1 MESSGP
7 ELNPATSDE
16 QGRTLEYA
24 GPETRRGGDALGTVT
39 MACALL
45 FPLGVLF
52 LIGLQGGKILGL
64 MVLSLPFVGV
74 VLGLIAR
81 RSEKRRGVT
90 GWSAARAYLVL
101 AGVEVVVLLL
111 ISVIIPQFGRSRE
124 PANRA
129 KCASNLR
136 EIGMAVRLYA
146 NANGG
151 RFPPDLETLLVTG
164 DVVASTF
171 VCPSSNDDTAMGPTT
186 QAVIQELR
194 SGQHHCSYVYVGA
207 GLGSDTASGKH
218 VVAYEPIAN
227 HQGNGMNVLY
237 GDWLVEFLNRGE
249 ADCVLDELR
258 HGHNPPR

>member
-1 MESSGP
+1 MG
-7 ELNPATSDE
+7 
-16 QGRTLEYA
+16 
-24 GPETRRGGDALGTVT
+24 
-39 MACALL
+39 CAAL
-45 FPLGVLF
+45 FPPGVLF
-52 LIGLQGGKILGL
+52 LIGFGGGKVLGS
-64 MVLSLPFVGV
+64 MVLSLPFVAV

-90 GWSAARAYLVL
+90 GLSAARAYMVL
-101 AGVEVVVLLL
+101 AVVEVVVLLL

-124 PANRA
+124 PANRV

-136 EIGMAVRLYA
+136 QIGTAVRLYA

-151 RFPPDLETLLVTG
+151 QFPPDLETLLATG
-164 DVVASTF
+164 DANASMF
-171 VCPSSNDDTAMGPTT
+171 ICPSSNDDTAMGPTT

-194 SGQHHCSYVYVGA
+194 SGSEHCSYVYVGA
-207 GLGSDTASGKH
+207 GLGSGNASEKH

-237 GDWLVEFLNRGE
+237 GDGHVEFLNRGE
-249 ADCVLDELR
+249 ADCVLDELK